1 MQNMTVE
8 DASTAAHK
16 VPLAGDEWVM
26 VSMVLG
32 VTDDVPAV
40 DARPSVII
48 NKGKVIRH
56 PRYLTWHANC
66 NQPMAA

>member
-1 MQNMTVE
+1 MTVK
-8 DASTAAHK
+8 DASTAVHN
-16 VPLAGDEWVM
+16 VPLVGDEWVM

-40 DARPSVII
+40 DDRPSVII

-56 PRYLTWHANC
+56 PRYLTWYATC